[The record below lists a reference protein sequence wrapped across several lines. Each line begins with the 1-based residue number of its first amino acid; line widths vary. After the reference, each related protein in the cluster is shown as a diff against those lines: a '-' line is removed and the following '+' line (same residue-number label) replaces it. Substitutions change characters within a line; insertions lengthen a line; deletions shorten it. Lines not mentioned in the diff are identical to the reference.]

1 MVTGNSEERQKVLTK
16 SKYLNGLQCLKYLW
30 IAVNDPKRIPE
41 PDEQDQFRFDEGHL
55 VGEYSKKLFPNGI
68 DLPSSPADF
77 GENLKETQ
85 KSLVIRKPL
94 FEAGFLK
101 DRVYSRADILDPVKG
116 SKDKWDIIEVK
127 SSTEVKDV
135 HIQDVAFQ
143 KYCYEKAGLKINK
156 CFLMHINKEYTRDGD
171 IKVDQ
176 LFVKEDV
183 SKKIDEEIKN
193 IPERLPQMFK
203 VIDSKEEP
211 KSKIGEFCKD
221 PYDCPIKNECWGF
234 LPENSVFNLY
244 RGGKKSL
251 DLFEQGILSIRDIP
265 KDYELGDKQ
274 NIQLFCATN
283 NKPHINKEAIRSFMK
298 KLKYPLYFLDFE
310 TYQTVI
316 PLYNGLR
323 PYQQIPFQFS
333 LHIID
338 KKGNK
343 KHHSFIAEGKA
354 DPRPEFFKKLKKLL
368 AKKGS
373 IIVYNQSFEQGRLK
387 ELAGLL
393 PKENKT
399 VDEFIK
405 RMVDLL
411 VPFRNFD
418 YYDSKQHGSAS
429 IKYVLPALTKVT
441 YKGMEIANGGQAS
454 LRYLF
459 IIHGSYDGKKANK
472 EEIKKVRE
480 DLEKYCCLDTEAMIM
495 ILDKLNEVV
504 KDSGTQKGCNG
515 KELKHLKLY

>member
-1 MVTGNSEERQKVLTK
+1 MGTGNSGERQKILTK

-30 IAVNDPKRIPE
+30 IAVNDPKRIPA
-41 PDEQDQFRFDEGHL
+41 PDEQDEFRFDEGHI
-55 VGEYSKKLFPNGI
+55 VGEYSKKLFPDGI

-77 GENLKETQ
+77 SKNLEETQ
-85 KSLVIRKPL
+85 KSLAIRKPL

-101 DRVYSRADILDPVKG
+101 ERVYSRADILDPVKG
-116 SKDKWDIIEVK
+116 SKDMWDIIEVK

-143 KYCYEKAGLKINK
+143 KFCYEKAGLKINK
-156 CFLMHINKEYTRDGD
+156 CFLMHINKEYAKKGN

-176 LFVKEDV
+176 LFVKEDI
-183 SKKIDEEIKN
+183 SEKIEEEISN
-193 IPERLPQMFK
+193 IPDRLGQMFK
-203 VIDSKEEP
+203 VMDCSEEP

-221 PYDCPIKNECWGF
+221 PYDCPIKSECWGF

-244 RGGKKSL
+244 RGGKRSL
-251 DLFEQGILSIRDIP
+251 DLFEKGILAIRDIP
-265 KDYELGDKQ
+265 EDYELGDKQ
-274 NIQLFCATN
+274 KIQHFCAKTD
-283 NKPHINKEAIRSFMK
+283 KPHINKEAIKSFIK
-298 KLKYPLYFLDFE
+298 RLKYPLYFLDFE

-316 PLYNGLR
+316 PLYDGLK

-333 LHIID
+333 LHIVD

-343 KHHSFIAEGKA
+343 KHYSFVAEGNT
-354 DPRPEFFKKLKKLL
+354 DPRPEFFKQLKKKL

-387 ELAGLL
+387 ELAELF
-393 PKENKT
+393 PKEKKT
-399 VDEFIK
+399 VEEYIK
-405 RMVDLL
+405 RMADLL

-418 YYDSKQHGSAS
+418 YYDCKQQGSAS
-429 IKYVLPALTKVT
+429 IKHVLPALTKVT
-441 YKGMEIANGGQAS
+441 YNGMDIANGGQAS

-459 IIHGSYDGKKANK
+459 ITHGSNDGKKATK

-495 ILDKLNEVV
+495 VMNKLKEVT
-504 KDSGTQKGCNG
+504 KK
-515 KELKHLKLY
+515 